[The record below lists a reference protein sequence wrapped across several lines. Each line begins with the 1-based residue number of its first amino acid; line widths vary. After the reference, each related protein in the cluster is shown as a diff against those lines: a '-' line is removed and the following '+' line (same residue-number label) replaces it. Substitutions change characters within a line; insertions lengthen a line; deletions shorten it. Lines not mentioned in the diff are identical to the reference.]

1 MDVTVHLLNDVGELL
16 IGTVESPEDGLQPR
30 GRALVALGHPDE
42 LMGDIEFGL
51 GTIKLVPDEFSLV
64 GRSRRRPRSWG
75 SREIRSSEAAFPSS
89 TATVIGVLIRSA

>member
-1 MDVTVHLLNDVGELL
+1 
-16 IGTVESPEDGLQPR
+16 
-30 GRALVALGHPDE
+30 VALGHPDE

-89 TATVIGVLIRSA
+89 TATVIGVLIRS